1 MAHIH
6 DLKILPI
13 YFAEVVAKRKT
24 FEIRKNDRV
33 FCVGDMVRL
42 KEWEKGDY
50 TGREVTARITYL
62 TDFQQK
68 LGYLVF
74 SFDLQRYQPSMES
87 IKELH
92 QQTGAGLLTCKLALI
107 DANGNLELA
116 IGNMRN
122 KGNA

>member
-1 MAHIH
+1 MARIH

-13 YFAEVVAKRKT
+13 YFTEVVAKRKT
-24 FEIRKNDRV
+24 FEIRKNDRA

-50 TGREVTARITYL
+50 TGMEVTTRITYL

-68 LGYLVF
+68 PGYLVF
-74 SFDLQRYQPSMES
+74 SFELQNYQPLLET
-87 IKELH
+87 IKELRR
-92 QQTGAGLLTCKLALI
+92 QTGAGLPECKSALI

-116 IGNMRN
+116 IENMRN

>member
-1 MAHIH
+1 MARIH

-24 FEIRKNDRV
+24 FEIRKNDRD

-42 KEWEKGDY
+42 KEWEKSDY
-50 TGREVTARITYL
+50 TGREVMARITYL
-62 TDFQQK
+62 TGFQQK
-68 LGYLVF
+68 SGYLVF

-92 QQTGAGLLTCKLALI
+92 QQTGVGLLTCKLALI

-116 IGNMRN
+116 IENMRN